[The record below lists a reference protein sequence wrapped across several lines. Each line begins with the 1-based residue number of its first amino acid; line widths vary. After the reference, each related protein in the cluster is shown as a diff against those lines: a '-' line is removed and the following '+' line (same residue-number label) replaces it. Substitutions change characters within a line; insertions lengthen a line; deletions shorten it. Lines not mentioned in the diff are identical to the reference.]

1 MAKGATVRM
10 WRRTLFVLCFLF
22 MSGFIIV
29 AVRLFKLQIIDG
41 AKLQKM
47 AIDQQLK
54 DTKISAQ
61 RGTIYDR
68 NMKPLAQSATVWTV
82 VLEPAYLKD
91 DSERKVVASGLSKIL
106 DMDEEDLLEK
116 AQKKSYYMVVK
127 RKVDSETKDK
137 IVEFKKNNK
146 ISSGVRLIEDH
157 KRYYLY
163 KNFLASVLGF
173 TGTDGQG
180 LAGLEEYY
188 NDYLTGE
195 AGRVV
200 TAKNALGTDMPFDYE
215 QMIPAK
221 NGCSLILS
229 IDESIQHFM
238 EKNLEQGILDNKVKN
253 RAAAV
258 MMNVKTGEILGL
270 AVKGDFDP
278 NEPFKIYDQEEAQR
292 IDALSSEEKTKERA
306 IAWEKQWRNKAV
318 SDTYYPGSVWKI
330 ITSSMAIEE
339 NIVSEN
345 TMFTCSGGIHP
356 YPGAPLVRC
365 WKKSG
370 HGSET
375 FVQSVCNSC
384 NPVFMMLGQS
394 LGAEKFY
401 RYYKAFGFAE
411 KTGIDLPGEA
421 KDIFFSKDG
430 SMAPMDLVVAS
441 FGQNFSITPI
451 QMLTAVCAVANGGN
465 LVKPHIVDRIIDDN
479 GNIVKSFD
487 TVVKRK
493 VISENTAKRVCAIL
507 HTNAT
512 IGTAKNGY
520 VAGYRIAGKTG
531 TSEKVGLSRSGGMD
545 YISSY
550 CGFAPAD
557 DPQVALIV
565 YFDTPTG
572 DSHYGGAVAGPAFAN
587 IMKEVL
593 PYLGIEKKYT
603 EEEAKNLE
611 VSMPNLIGMEVY
623 KAKEEAQRLSLR
635 AIVKGNGKNVIK
647 QIPEGSKMVPKGGTV
662 VLYTDE
668 DSTNSTVIVPNFVG
682 LSISEVNKLA
692 GDSDINVVIRG
703 ASEGQDGIIA
713 KSQSIKEGTRVTS
726 GSIVVVDFIQVD
738 EVT

>member
-1 MAKGATVRM
+1 M

-146 ISSGVRLIEDH
+146 ISSGIRLIEDH

-635 AIVKGNGKNVIK
+635 AIVKGNGKSVIK

>member
-1 MAKGATVRM
+1 M
-10 WRRTLFVLCFLF
+10 
-22 MSGFIIV
+22 
-29 AVRLFKLQIIDG
+29 
-41 AKLQKM
+41 
-47 AIDQQLK
+47 
-54 DTKISAQ
+54 
-61 RGTIYDR
+61 
-68 NMKPLAQSATVWTV
+68 
-82 VLEPAYLKD
+82 
-91 DSERKVVASGLSKIL
+91 
-106 DMDEEDLLEK
+106 
-116 AQKKSYYMVVK
+116 
-127 RKVDSETKDK
+127 
-137 IVEFKKNNK
+137 
-146 ISSGVRLIEDH
+146 
-157 KRYYLY
+157 
-163 KNFLASVLGF
+163 
-173 TGTDGQG
+173 
-180 LAGLEEYY
+180 
-188 NDYLTGE
+188 
-195 AGRVV
+195 
-200 TAKNALGTDMPFDYE
+200 
-215 QMIPAK
+215 
-221 NGCSLILS
+221 
-229 IDESIQHFM
+229 
-238 EKNLEQGILDNKVKN
+238 
-253 RAAAV
+253 
-258 MMNVKTGEILGL
+258 
-270 AVKGDFDP
+270 
-278 NEPFKIYDQEEAQR
+278 
-292 IDALSSEEKTKERA
+292 
-306 IAWEKQWRNKAV
+306 
-318 SDTYYPGSVWKI
+318 
-330 ITSSMAIEE
+330 
-339 NIVSEN
+339 
-345 TMFTCSGGIHP
+345 
-356 YPGAPLVRC
+356 
-365 WKKSG
+365 
-370 HGSET
+370 
-375 FVQSVCNSC
+375 
-384 NPVFMMLGQS
+384 
-394 LGAEKFY
+394 
-401 RYYKAFGFAE
+401 
-411 KTGIDLPGEA
+411 
-421 KDIFFSKDG
+421 
-430 SMAPMDLVVAS
+430 
-441 FGQNFSITPI
+441 
-451 QMLTAVCAVANGGN
+451 
-465 LVKPHIVDRIIDDN
+465 
-479 GNIVKSFD
+479 
-487 TVVKRK
+487 
-493 VISENTAKRVCAIL
+493 CAIL

>member
-1 MAKGATVRM
+1 M

>member
-146 ISSGVRLIEDH
+146 ISSGIRLIEDH

-635 AIVKGNGKNVIK
+635 AIVKGNGKSVIK